1 MPGRQSVYACGL
13 WPLKRGASGEVSAY
27 EQAGRETNEAD
38 QGGVPPAWLSG
49 TFVVGWLQAFL
60 LLHSQLGF
68 VCFRGQFLFPHA
80 GSTSFLGFSCG
91 LKNCLR
97 VCSSG
102 YFGFDATAALQ

>member
-27 EQAGRETNEAD
+27 EQAGCETNEAD

-68 VCFRGQFLFPHA
+68 MWFRGQFSF
-80 GSTSFLGFSCG
+80 STRRKHIL
-91 LKNCLR
+91 LR
-97 VCSSG
+97 VFMRFEKLFESLLIG
-102 YFGFDATAALQ
+102 VFWL